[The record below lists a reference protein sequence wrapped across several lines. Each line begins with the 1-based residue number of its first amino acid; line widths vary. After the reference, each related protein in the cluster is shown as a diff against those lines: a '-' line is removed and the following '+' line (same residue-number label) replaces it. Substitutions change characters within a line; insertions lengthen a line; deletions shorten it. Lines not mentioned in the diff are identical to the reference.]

1 LRRCRRLL
9 VHVENRQKRRVDR
22 PRLERIAQ
30 MAMAAEGCPSDAE
43 LSVVI
48 GDDEW
53 IQDLNRTYLTR
64 DAPTD
69 VIAFPQDMAPTD
81 RVPLLGDVAI
91 SAETAARQAERL
103 GHSFEEELSILLI
116 HGILHLTGWSDETPA
131 KRRRMMQRTAEL
143 LAQVP
148 CGPTP

>member
-1 LRRCRRLL
+1 
-9 VHVENRQKRRVDR
+9 VENRQKRRLDR

>member
-1 LRRCRRLL
+1 
-9 VHVENRQKRRVDR
+9 VENRQKRRVDR
-22 PRLERIAQ
+22 PRLARVAQ

-53 IQDLNRTYLTR
+53 IQDLNRTYLRR

-69 VIAFPQDMAPTD
+69 VIAFPQDAAPTD
-81 RVPLLGDVAI
+81 RIPLLGDVAI

-103 GHSFEEELSILLI
+103 GHSFEEELSILLV

>member
-1 LRRCRRLL
+1 MRLP
-9 VHVENRQKRRVDR
+9 VHVENRQKRRVNR
-22 PRLERIAQ
+22 PRLARIAQ
-30 MAMAAEGCPSDAE
+30 VAMAAEGCPSDTE

-53 IQDLNRTYLTR
+53 IQDLNRDYLRR

-69 VIAFPQDMAPTD
+69 VIAFPQDMASTD
-81 RVPLLGDVAI
+81 RILLLGDVAI

-103 GHSFEEELSILLI
+103 GHSFEEELSILLV

-131 KRRRMMQRTAEL
+131 KRRRMMQRTRDL
-143 LAQVP
+143 LSQAG
-148 CGPTP
+148 CGSTP